1 MDDKLGQFQ
10 VGLPVFCLVFVF
22 FLEGKLPPASVTAAL
37 LLQEVVLAARGCD
50 ASGLM
55 YRGDA
60 SFNKKADPTTPHR
73 SPSFSPEFFDAIAN
87 GILFLISFLGC
98 SLPLYRSTIKIL
110 YINLVFCH
118 HVELTYSNDF

>member
-1 MDDKLGQFQ
+1 MDDKLGQLQ

-22 FLEGKLPPASVTAAL
+22 FLEGKLSPASVTAVL

-60 SFNKKADPTTPHR
+60 SFNKKADR
-73 SPSFSPEFFDAIAN
+73 SLRAGKKKKE
-87 GILFLISFLGC
+87 LFLPEPNKS
-98 SLPLYRSTIKIL
+98 
-110 YINLVFCH
+110 
-118 HVELTYSNDF
+118 